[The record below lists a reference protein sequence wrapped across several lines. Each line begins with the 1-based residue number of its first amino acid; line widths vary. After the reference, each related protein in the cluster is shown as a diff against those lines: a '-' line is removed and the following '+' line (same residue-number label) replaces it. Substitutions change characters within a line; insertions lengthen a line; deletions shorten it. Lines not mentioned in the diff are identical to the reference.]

1 MFANLHFTPSFLS
14 FSIQLLLQLLPPQLW
29 AYTSSTI
36 LLITKTFASKN
47 ISQQIKIGFSV
58 LIQSVDASI
67 LAGWVA
73 GKMGV
78 LRQ

>member
-1 MFANLHFTPSFLS
+1 MLANLHFTPSFLS
-14 FSIQLLLQLLPPQLW
+14 FSVQLLLQLLPPQLW
-29 AYTSSTI
+29 AYSSSTI

-47 ISQQIKIGFSV
+47 ISQQILIGFSV
-58 LIQSVDASI
+58 LIHSVDASR

-73 GKMGV
+73 SKMGV